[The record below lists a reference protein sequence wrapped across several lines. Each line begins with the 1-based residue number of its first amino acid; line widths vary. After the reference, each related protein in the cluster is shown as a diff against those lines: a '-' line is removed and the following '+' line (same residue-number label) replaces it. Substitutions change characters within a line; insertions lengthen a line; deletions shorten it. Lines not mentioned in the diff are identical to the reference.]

1 MNERIMASQGGNS
14 LVYGIA
20 ALLAAL
26 DQWIK
31 WQVVSH
37 LAQGQTVGIWPGVV
51 ELFYAR
57 NPGAAWS
64 MLIHQRVFLIV
75 VAIMVCAAIV
85 YVDRRF
91 GRNKPWLKVA
101 LGLLMGGAVGNLT
114 DRIARGYVVDYV
126 YLPFIHFPV
135 FNLADSA
142 VVAGVAMLVARAWFA
157 RGDGGT
163 DKTAAD
169 GRRIEQGSQQHEH
182 DPR

>member
-1 MNERIMASQGGNS
+1 

-37 LAQGQTVGIWPGVV
+37 LAQGQTVGIWPGVL
-51 ELFYAR
+51 ELLYAR

-64 MLIHQRVFLIV
+64 MLVHQRAFLIV
-75 VAIMVCAAIV
+75 VAILVCAAIV

-101 LGLLMGGAVGNLT
+101 LGLLMGGAVGNLI
-114 DRIARGYVVDYV
+114 DRIVRGYVVDYI
-126 YLPFIHFPV
+126 YLSFIHFPV

-142 VVAGVAMLVARAWFA
+142 VVVGVGMLVARAWFA
-157 RGDGGT
+157 RGDDGS
-163 DKTAAD
+163 KNMPEAD
-169 GRRIEQGSQQHEH
+169 GRNEQRSPEH
-182 DPR
+182 GGDPR